1 MGVNGGLYKIV
12 LVLHILSAIVGFGT
26 VFLNGLYALDAKR
39 RPPREGLAVAE
50 ANFAVSSIASW
61 VILVVFFLGAALVGL
76 SDGAWTM
83 GSFWV
88 STSMVAFI
96 AGVGV
101 SHGLLMPNERRMLT
115 LERELQELEGTK
127 LDGPP
132 EQAVELADRGRR
144 AAALGTVLNL
154 IVVFILYLMVFK
166 PGT

>member
-1 MGVNGGLYKIV
+1 MGVNGGLYKTV
-12 LVLHILSAIVGFGT
+12 LVLHILSATVGFGT

-50 ANFAVSSIASW
+50 ANFAVSGIASW
-61 VILVVFFLGAALVGL
+61 VIFLVFILGAGLVGL

-96 AGVGV
+96 GGIGI
-101 SHGLLMPNERRMLT
+101 SHGLLLPNERRMLA
-115 LERELQELEGTK
+115 LERELLDLEGAK

-144 AAALGTVLNL
+144 AAALGTVLNIL
-154 IVVFILYLMVFK
+154 VVFILYLMVFK
-166 PGT
+166 PGN